1 MSDERINS
9 PARTDNSLVSWL
21 NYISV
26 RLRIKLDDQ
35 CLKQDKVTFTHKNM
49 MNIYIVFGIHLWS
62 YEQMDG
68 FAYENSL
75 LGAVT
80 LTKNADF
87 DKYKILWI

>member
-35 CLKQDKVTFTHKNM
+35 CLKQDKVTFTHKNI

-68 FAYENSL
+68 SAYENSL
-75 LGAVT
+75 LEAVT
-80 LTKNADF
+80 LTKNVDF

>member
-1 MSDERINS
+1 
-9 PARTDNSLVSWL
+9 
-21 NYISV
+21 
-26 RLRIKLDDQ
+26 
-35 CLKQDKVTFTHKNM
+35 M